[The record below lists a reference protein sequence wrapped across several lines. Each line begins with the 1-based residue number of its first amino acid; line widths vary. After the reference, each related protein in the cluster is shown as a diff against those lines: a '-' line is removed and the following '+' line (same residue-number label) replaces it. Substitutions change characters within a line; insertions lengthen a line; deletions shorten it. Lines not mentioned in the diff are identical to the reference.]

1 MLALSGAASL
11 LALTV
16 GFYLVKSVL
25 AQDEG
30 TAKMKEIA
38 SAIQVGALAY
48 LKRQFRTIGIIL
60 VPVAIIVFVTSV
72 AIEKPDGTEALS
84 FVSSGIFRTIA
95 FLLGCVASGLTGYIG
110 MTLATRGNIRTAAAA
125 RRGSMREALDVAFR
139 TGGVAGIDRKSTRLN
154 SSHEWISRMPSS
166 A

>member
-11 LALTV
+11 LALAV

-84 FVSSGIFRTIA
+84 
-95 FLLGCVASGLTGYIG
+95 
-110 MTLATRGNIRTAAAA
+110 
-125 RRGSMREALDVAFR
+125 
-139 TGGVAGIDRKSTRLN
+139 
-154 SSHEWISRMPSS
+154 
-166 A
+166 